1 LLNTSVT
8 GKILNIWA
16 VSGLME
22 FKPPFGIFFLLIAL
36 PLLVMM
42 VAFLFVGMI
51 NQAFQQLGIP
61 PPIAVLL
68 LFAVLFGSFI
78 NIPVYEI
85 KGMKDYYTHDAF
97 LREEIRMF
105 SEGKTTVSMNLG
117 GAVIPLIISI
127 FAILKMNGAYLP
139 LIFSTVLVA
148 LVCYR
153 IAKPVKGVGIAVPAF
168 IPPVIASLTAL
179 VVAPHNAVSV
189 AFVSGVL
196 GVLIGADLMN
206 IRKVEKAGVPMI
218 SIGGAGTF
226 DGIFLTGVLAVML
239 VAIT

>member
-1 LLNTSVT
+1 
-8 GKILNIWA
+8 
-16 VSGLME
+16 ME

-36 PLLVMM
+36 PLLVMI

-61 PPIAVLL
+61 PLIAVFLLLAVLL
-68 LFAVLFGSFI
+68 GSFI
-78 NIPVYEI
+78 NIPVYDI
-85 KGMKDYYTHDAF
+85 KGTKEYYTHDAF
-97 LREEIRMF
+97 FPFKEVKVL
-105 SEGKTTVSMNLG
+105 SEGKTKVNVNLG
-117 GAVIPLIISI
+117 GAVIPVLISA
-127 FAILKMNGAYLP
+127 FLILKMDSSAYLP
-139 LIFSTVLVA
+139 LIFATA
-148 LVCYR
+148 FIAIVCYKLAR
-153 IAKPVKGVGIAVPAF
+153 PVKGVGIAVPAF
-168 IPPVIASLTAL
+168 LPPILASLTAIII
-179 VVAPHNAVSV
+179 APQNAASV

-206 IRKVEKAGVPMI
+206 IKNIGRTASMI